1 MLASNKLSALNM
13 SKKIMPWLILIFFI
27 RLVGFSTIG
36 DSPTLAKVFKTGI
49 GIIMTSAI
57 LYIYFKLKNK
67 GFISSFRYQHVLAL
81 LFYCAYLIMGLASLT
96 WSSDMG
102 VSALQITRDIE
113 MLFFSIFLT
122 YVITM
127 LNNYY
132 PEHKIRIAA
141 IFAPAIVLN
150 LSIFLIGNWVAPDI
164 FIRKTHGGEVSR
176 LGGQMMNP
184 NELGMLCGLCIA
196 CCYSELKN
204 KGSKFWNILML
215 LIALYALVITG
226 SRSSMI
232 GFFLITMYYVA
243 ISKSYTLKL
252 AVVIAGILVMPIVI
266 NVIFLKEGAKTAG
279 ASGAEEVL
287 SMTGRLPFWQA
298 LLTEGLPRE
307 PLLGFGFM
315 RINYTTFFQGAN
327 TYPAAMTHNT
337 FIQVLMNLGLIG
349 FFIVLMQMTFMVRT
363 IIRLEDKPLQEFI
376 FTALMPIIINSFT
389 EFGIWGEV
397 NYTILFYQMLI
408 LSMVIRYNPRLST
421 IEKII
426 QGKKLGL
433 KVIGFQKTS
442 KEL

>member
-1 MLASNKLSALNM
+1 MLQHTSILEKYNASRKLF
-13 SKKIMPWLILIFFI
+13 PWLVFI
-27 RLVGFSTIG
+27 YFMRLVGFSTIS
-36 DSPTLAKVFKTGI
+36 DSATIAKILKTGI
-49 GIIMTSAI
+49 GLVMTSVTI
-57 LYIYFKLKNK
+57 LIFYRLIKK
-67 GFISSFRYQHVLAL
+67 GFIPSFRYQHVLAI
-81 LFYCAYLIMGLASLT
+81 LFYCMYLIMGLASLT
-96 WSSDMG
+96 WTSDMG

-113 MLFFSIFLT
+113 MLVFSFFFT
-122 YVITM
+122 YIIVM

-132 PEHKIRIAA
+132 PEKAIRLGA

-184 NELGMLCGLCIA
+184 NELGMLCGACIA
-196 CCYSELKN
+196 CCYSELKLG
-204 KGSKFWNILML
+204 GSKVLNIILI
-215 LIALYALVITG
+215 LIALYALFITG

-243 ISKSYTLKL
+243 ISKSYTLKVG
-252 AVVIAGILVMPIVI
+252 VVAAAILVMPIVV

-315 RINYTTFFQGAN
+315 RINYTTYFQGAN

-337 FIQVLMNLGLIG
+337 FIQVIMNLGLIG
-349 FFIVLMQMTFMVRT
+349 FFIMLMQMTFMVRT
-363 IIRLEDKPLQEFI
+363 IIKLEDKPQQEFV
-376 FTALMPIIINSFT
+376 FTILMPIIINSFT

-397 NYTILFYQMLI
+397 NYTILFYQLLI
-408 LSMVIRYNPRLST
+408 LSMVVRYNPKLSSL
-421 IEKII
+421 EKII
-426 QGKKLGL
+426 QKKKLG
-433 KVIGFQKTS
+433 I
-442 KEL
+442 

>member
-1 MLASNKLSALNM
+1 M
-13 SKKIMPWLILIFFI
+13 

-36 DSPTLAKVFKTGI
+36 ESPALAKVLKTGI
-49 GIIMTSAI
+49 GLVMTTISIVI
-57 LYIYFKLKNK
+57 LNNITSK
-67 GFISSFRYQHVLAL
+67 GLIPSFRYQNVIVIL
-81 LFYCAYLIMGLASLT
+81 LYSAYLMLGLASLT
-96 WSSDMG
+96 WTSDIA

-113 MLFFSIFLT
+113 MLVFSFIFT
-122 YVITM
+122 YIIVM
-127 LNNYY
+127 LNHYY
-132 PEHKIRIAA
+132 PDDQIHLGG
-141 IFAPAIVLN
+141 IFAPAIIFN
-150 LSIFLIGNWVAPDI
+150 LSIFLIGNFVAPDI

-184 NELGMLCGLCIA
+184 NELGMLCGVATA
-196 CCYSELKN
+196 CCFAEIKN
-204 KGSKFWNILML
+204 GRNKFWNIVMA
-215 LIALYALVITG
+215 LIALYALVVTG

-232 GFFLITMYYVA
+232 AFFLITGYYVA
-243 ISKSYTLKL
+243 ISKSYTLKV
-252 AVVIAGILVMPIVI
+252 AVVGVAVLTLPIIV

-315 RINYTTFFQGAN
+315 RINYTTYFQGAN

-349 FFIVLMQMTFMVRT
+349 FFIVLMQMASMVST
-363 IIRLEDKPLQEFI
+363 IVKLKDKVLQELI
-376 FTALMPIIINSFT
+376 FTMLMPILINSFT

-397 NYTILFYQMLI
+397 NYTIIFYQLII

-421 IEKII
+421 IEKIR
-426 QGKKLGL
+426 QKKMLG
-433 KVIGFQKTS
+433 I
-442 KEL
+442 